1 MPAYSAILRELSSE
15 RFAEVFA
22 ASARKAR
29 ETYFHRHRI
38 KAPKTLGLGLKS
50 GRKTEARTKALFEA
64 LAERD
69 DDEMSEEILRTWLLA
84 KRTLL
89 ATSLDHLGIAHT
101 DGLTDS
107 DDVKKIET
115 LSVADLKKLAAVLK
129 DKAVASVEDIAVY
142 LKYMGAQKVD
152 EALKG

>member
-1 MPAYSAILRELSSE
+1 MILRSLSSE

-38 KAPKTLGLGLKS
+38 KAPKHSAVGLKI

-64 LAERD
+64 LAERED
-69 DDEMSEEILRTWLLA
+69 EEMSEEILRTWLLA
-84 KRTLL
+84 KRSLL
-89 ATSLDHLGIAHT
+89 AATLDHLGIAHT

-107 DDVKKIET
+107 DDVKKIEKLSGSELKT
-115 LSVADLKKLAAVLK
+115 LVAHLQAQN
-129 DKAVASVEDIAVY
+129 VAPIEDIAIY
-142 LKYMGAQKVD
+142 LKYMGAEQVD
-152 EALKG
+152 EAIAA

>member
-1 MPAYSAILRELSSE
+1 MPAYSMILRSLSSE

-38 KAPKTLGLGLKS
+38 KAPKQTGLGLKS

-64 LAERD
+64 LAERED
-69 DDEMSEEILRTWLLA
+69 EEMSEEILRTWLLA

-89 ATSLDHLGIAHT
+89 AATLDHLGIAHT

-115 LSVADLKKLAAVLK
+115 LSAAELKKLVSHLQAENVAPAA
-129 DKAVASVEDIAVY
+129 DIAVY
-142 LKYMGAQKVD
+142 LKYMGAEKVD
-152 EALKG
+152 EALKA